1 MTTTTEESVL
11 RSGDETGLNAVC
23 RGRAKAFHV
32 PLIGIP
38 KPNCGI
44 FAEIGRCLAANATA
58 RTFTSTDPLVAN
70 LANKIESLYPGH
82 VVGVNVPLR
91 NAAGNLVTD
100 ADILLQN
107 SVLQVKSG
115 GSAQGLLRQL
125 QRSEAA
131 TGLPSI
137 GFGPNLPANS
147 LRTLSQQGGL
157 VTGNENLLLQ
167 VIKP

>member
-1 MTTTTEESVL
+1 MMHILTSLLALFFSLSCPAMEA
-11 RSGDETGLNAVC
+11 NAVFC
-23 RGRAKAFHV
+23 QSS
-32 PLIGIP
+32 
-38 KPNCGI
+38 
-44 FAEIGRCLAANATA
+44 LAANATA
-58 RTFTSTDPLVAN
+58 HTFTSADPLVAN

-91 NAAGNLVTD
+91 NAAGNLMTD
-100 ADILLQN
+100 ADILLQS

>member
-1 MTTTTEESVL
+1 MLQLLTSLQVL
-11 RSGDETGLNAVC
+11 LVSLSGPETKGNADFWRSS
-23 RGRAKAFHV
+23 
-32 PLIGIP
+32 
-38 KPNCGI
+38 
-44 FAEIGRCLAANATA
+44 LAANATA

-167 VIKP
+167 VIKH